1 MIEPIGDEFVMWVLP
16 DGDFVHGAVLAVDTY
31 RWTLDDFKRFDDC
44 APAERMGLAQVI
56 DAIHKAEEMSV
67 VEVSLKRGERGYPF
81 G

>member
-56 DAIHKAEEMSV
+56 DAIHKAEAMSV